1 MMDDDGCIQLN
12 ENKSWTPKSKWVSS
26 PSAMIGDFILVSP
39 AEVQILAQQ
48 WLPRSLGLK
57 MKTDWGCQQPWIPLR
72 TKPIIDGSS
81 AFSCHTTTYY
91 VKIWGTP
98 QRDGPL
104 WKSATTWDF
113 EILNLGRSFDIQ
125 PHISFDN
132 RKHPVINY
140 EHPYLW
146 GICSCA
152 VCVVLDEVPSRG
164 HSLGWHSL
172 LGVRG
177 VKTMWLYQYIL
188 LC

>member
-1 MMDDDGCIQLN
+1 
-12 ENKSWTPKSKWVSS
+12 
-26 PSAMIGDFILVSP
+26 MIEDFILVSP

-81 AFSCHTTTYY
+81 AFSCDTMSSVLCHTLSYFVILCHTISILGYTT
-91 VKIWGTP
+91 KRWL
-98 QRDGPL
+98 L

-125 PHISFDN
+125 PHISFCN
-132 RKHPVINY
+132 RKHPVIHY

>member
-1 MMDDDGCIQLN
+1 
-12 ENKSWTPKSKWVSS
+12 
-26 PSAMIGDFILVSP
+26 MIEDFILVSP

-81 AFSCHTTTYY
+81 AFSCDTTTYY

-113 EILNLGRSFDIQ
+113 EILKLGRSFDIR
-125 PHISFDN
+125 PHISFGSSEHLVLWTLLVRHLQLRCMCRSWQSSFKRPLAWLTKLVGCQCVETVRFILN
-132 RKHPVINY
+132 RVY
-140 EHPYLW
+140 FAD
-146 GICSCA
+146 CA
-152 VCVVLDEVPSRG
+152 
-164 HSLGWHSL
+164 SLNL
-172 LGVRG
+172 E
-177 VKTMWLYQYIL
+177 QEL
-188 LC
+188 LCH